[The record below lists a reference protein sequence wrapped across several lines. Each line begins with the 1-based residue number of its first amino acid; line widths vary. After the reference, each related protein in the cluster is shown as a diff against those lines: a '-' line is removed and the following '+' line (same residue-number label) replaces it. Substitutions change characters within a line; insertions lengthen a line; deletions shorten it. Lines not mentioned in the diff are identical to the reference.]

1 MATKIRKQIYL
12 DMQQNEMLKQTSKR
26 LGVSEAEIIRQA
38 IFAQTGRL
46 FSGRK
51 NPAAWKQERQ
61 FLEVLL
67 EQGSVAGG
75 RTWKREELHER

>member
-1 MATKIRKQIYL
+1 MVTKIRKQIYL
-12 DMQQNEMLKQTSKR
+12 DAQQNEMLKQTSQR

-38 IFAQTGRL
+38 IVAQTGRTIL
-46 FSGRK
+46 GRK
-51 NPAAWKQERQ
+51 NLAAWKQERRFLQ
-61 FLEVLL
+61 FLL